1 MTVWETV
8 MASLEFFRLQTRE
21 EVLAQ
26 YNRFAPVGVE
36 EVDLAG
42 ALDRVLAGP
51 VPAPEEVPG
60 FPRASMDGY
69 AVRAKDTFGASVA
82 APAYLEIRGE
92 VPMGAAAERGVGP
105 GEAMRI
111 LTGAMLPPGGDAVVM
126 VEYTAEHPDGT
137 LEVRRAVAP
146 GENVLQPGEDV
157 RRGEV
162 LFPGGARLRP
172 QDIGLLAALGVSRL
186 TVYRRP
192 RVAIISSGDE
202 IVHLNEQPAPGQV
215 RDSNAYLT
223 TAQVQEWGGVPLI
236 KGIVPDDFTALRTA
250 LAAAL
255 SEADLILISG
265 GSSVGVRDLT
275 LTAIKDLPGAKILVH
290 GVAIR
295 PGKPAILAALTKEGE
310 KGAKPLLGLP
320 GHPASAAIVME
331 VLGRPLL
338 DRLGGLEAPSPWGG
352 TAVALLSRNLAGASG
367 REDYVRVRLR
377 YEDDTLWADPIL
389 GPSALLSPL
398 VKSDGLVM
406 IPLGVEGLL
415 RGESVTVTLFG
426 R

>member
-1 MTVWETV
+1 MTT
-8 MASLEFFRLQTRE
+8 LEFFRLQTRE

-26 YNRFAPVGVE
+26 YSRFAPVGVE

-42 ALDRVLAGP
+42 AWDRVLAGP
-51 VPAPEEVPG
+51 VAAAEEVPG

-92 VPMGAAAERGVGP
+92 VPMGAAPERGVGP
-105 GEAMRI
+105 GEALRVP
-111 LTGAMLPPGGDAVVM
+111 TGAMLPPGADAVVM
-126 VEYTAEHPDGT
+126 LEYTAEHPDGT
-137 LEVRRAVAP
+137 LEVRKPVAP
-146 GENVLQPGEDV
+146 AENVLQPGEDV

-172 QDIGLLAALGVSRL
+172 QDIGLLAALGVTRL

-202 IVHLNEQPAPGQV
+202 IVTLSQQPAPGQV

-223 TAQVQEWGGVPLI
+223 AAQVQEWGGVPLLQ
-236 KGIVPDDFTALRTA
+236 GIIPDDFTALRTA

-275 LTAIKDLPGAKILVH
+275 LTAIKDLPGAEILVH

-295 PGKPAILAALTKEGE
+295 PGKPTILAALTKEGE

-338 DRLGGLEAPSPWGG
+338 NRLAGLEVPSPWGG

-377 YEDDTLWADPIL
+377 YEEDTLWADPIL

-415 RGESVTVTLFG
+415 RGESVTVKLFG